1 MNTRRHERSKV
12 ICESFGLFV
21 LLVFVVVVVIGLLT
35 ETKKKISSSRAG
47 EGVMC
52 FHSSVSTLIFIASV
66 THPENT
72 SGGGSE

>member
-21 LLVFVVVVVIGLLT
+21 LLVFVVVIGLLT